1 MKHVLIR
8 RNSVAGLCVQEHMQL
23 CLRENETERI
33 GRVSFMN
40 MASNYQEDSGEF
52 IPISNKQI
60 P

>member
-1 MKHVLIR
+1 
-8 RNSVAGLCVQEHMQL
+8 MQL